1 MSNESKSSGGGGVG
15 CLGILAAAVLIAMG
29 LWAYG
34 FDAREA
40 VGYGVAGAFGIF
52 CGLPTLVV
60 VVLFIVAGIFLVIGE
75 IEKWHRR
82 RAILIDELENLGPF
96 LNSRER

>member
-1 MSNESKSSGGGGVG
+1 MSNESQSNNSGDLG

-34 FDAREA
+34 FEPREA

-52 CGLPTLVV
+52 CGLPCAVLAGLAALVV
-60 VVLFIVAGIFLVIGE
+60 FVAAVQSSVGA
-75 IEKWHRR
+75 RR
-82 RAILIDELENLGPF
+82 VRNGWDTR
-96 LNSRER
+96 S